1 MPRDTAVKFC
11 CWNKLKHSRLIHGPL
26 ARYVKLRVTHAP
38 GMPGTF
44 SPPPTSTRGGG
55 ENVPGIPGGCA
66 IRNYTYLARG
76 PCRERF
82 PRHRRQR
89 KPLFCD
95 PGMHHGTC
103 VTHVPWCMSESLT
116 RGGGENVP
124 GIPGGC
130 AIRNYTYLA
139 RGPYN
144 YNFLISLSP
153 FPIIHQILRL
163 IRIHYYEIKWP
174 LTKTTKHKIP
184 LIEVSIAFSY
194 EYIFSYMCSS
204 TKQSMHYG

>member
-44 SPPPTSTRGGG
+44 SPPPTSKETAILRSRHASRHVRHARAVMHVGIVNPRRRGKRSR
-55 ENVPGIPGGCA
+55 IPGGCA
-66 IRNYTYLARG
+66 IRN
-76 PCRERF
+76 F
-82 PRHRRQR
+82 
-89 KPLFCD
+89 
-95 PGMHHGTC
+95 
-103 VTHVPWCMSESLT
+103 
-116 RGGGENVP
+116 
-124 GIPGGC
+124 
-130 AIRNYTYLA
+130 TYLA